1 MEDILN
7 EIDQD
12 ISLCLD
18 NLPVGIIRFN
28 SDKKCIYA
36 NKYILDL
43 LNFDY
48 KEISNIHRHFKEHI
62 HKDDYLNELNNCE
75 NFLNNFQESKTSF
88 RLFDV
93 VNKNYKWMIN
103 NRIIM
108 KKKESD
114 KVSYLYTLQDIDAM
128 KAIELKLKD
137 ETNRAEEAYAHKSIF
152 LANMSHEIRTPL
164 NGIVGMLTLL
174 EDTKLSKEQQEYIDM
189 INECSFN
196 LMTIIN
202 DILDYSKLE
211 VGKIELNTKPFNL
224 PICIESTNDIV
235 LSKVVE
241 KSLEFSYIID
251 PLLPTC
257 IEGDPDRLK
266 QILLNLLSNSI
277 KFTEKGNIKLIVKKI
292 SENEFYALKQVKNN
306 NENFHNENFIHIRV
320 DIEDTG
326 CGILEGQKNKLF
338 KSFSQ
343 VDNINT
349 SKIYQGTGL
358 GLAICKDLVT
368 LMGGCIWLDESIPYE
383 ITRFS
388 FVIKTKVNFKQLE
401 HNNTHLQVLKD
412 MNVLIV
418 DDNMYNRISLTGM
431 VTKWGMKAYSFSTP
445 EEALYYAKI
454 VKFDIGLIDI
464 CMPKLDGVG
473 FANKLREQQNIFP
486 LIALSSLGDRFR
498 IKSTLFFSHL
508 VKPVKET
515 KLQQICVNILKK
527 NTTTL
532 QSNHKDVSTTCQY
545 THPILYDNVRIL
557 IAEDVFIN
565 QKVIVNFLKKMGFT
579 IMDVVENGQQCID
592 YLKLNKYDVIFLDI
606 RMPILNGVQVFE
618 YISNNL
624 SYSPYVIAVT
634 AYSQKED
641 REKYLNLG
649 FNDYI
654 PKPISYNVLKDCV
667 DKFIYHCLNS

>member
-18 NLPVGIIRFN
+18 NLPVGILRFN
-28 SDKKCIYA
+28 NNKECIYA
-36 NKYILDL
+36 NKYIMDL

-48 KEISNIHRHFKEHI
+48 KDLQNIHQYFKENI
-62 HKDDYLNELNNCE
+62 HKDDYLNEMNKCD
-75 NFLNNFQESKTSF
+75 NFLNNFQESQSSF

-93 VNKNYKWMIN
+93 VNKSYKWMIN
-103 NRIIM
+103 KRIIM
-108 KKKESD
+108 RRKDSKKI
-114 KVSYLYTLQDIDAM
+114 SYLYTLQDIDAM
-128 KAIELKLKD
+128 KEIELKLKE
-137 ETNRAEEAYAHKSIF
+137 ETIRAEQAYAHKSIF

-174 EDTKLSKEQQEYIDM
+174 EDTNISKEQQDYIEM

-211 VGKIELNTKPFNL
+211 VGKIELNAKPFSI
-224 PICIESTNDIV
+224 PKCIESTNDII
-235 LSKVVE
+235 LSKVIE
-241 KSLEFSYIID
+241 KTLDFSYIID
-251 PLLPTC
+251 PLIPSYV
-257 IEGDPDRLK
+257 EGDPDRLK

-277 KFTEKGNIKLIVKKI
+277 KFTDKGNIKLIIKQI
-292 SENEFYALKQVKNN
+292 SKSEFYSLKEEKCDDV
-306 NENFHNENFIHIRV
+306 IDSVYIRF
-320 DIEDTG
+320 DIEDSG

-349 SKIYQGTGL
+349 SKVYQGTGL
-358 GLAICKDLVT
+358 GLAICRELVT
-368 LMGGCIWLDESIPYE
+368 LMGGCIWLDKSIPHE

-388 FVIKTKVNFKQLE
+388 FVIKAKKD
-401 HNNTHLQVLKD
+401 NNIHITQRHDNTSLHILRD
-412 MNVLIV
+412 MNVLII

-445 EEALYYAKI
+445 KEALYYAKI

-464 CMPKLDGVG
+464 CMPKLDGIG

-486 LIALSSLGDRFR
+486 LIALSSLGDKFK
-498 IKSTLFFSHL
+498 INSTLFLNHL
-508 VKPVKET
+508 IKPVKET
-515 KLQQICVNILKK
+515 KLQQICINVLKTN
-527 NTTTL
+527 NTIVKY
-532 QSNHKDVSTTCQY
+532 QQRDVDTCQH
-545 THPILYDNVRIL
+545 THPVIYNNIRII

-565 QKVIVNFLKKMGFT
+565 QKVIVNFLKKIGFT

-592 YLKLNKYDVIFLDI
+592 YLKQNKYDIVLLDI

-618 YISNNL
+618 YISEKL
-624 SYSPYVIAVT
+624 SYTPYVIAVT

-641 REKYLNLG
+641 REKYLKLG

-654 PKPISYNVLKDCV
+654 PKPISYNTLKQCI
-667 DKFIYHCLNS
+667 DKFINHCLNS